1 MRTTSTRQRQSYE
14 VIALATKE
22 NMSDKELMGAYT
34 LEECNLNGTESWI
47 AKIFNCSRNFSLK
60 KIRNNSCK
68 NSVTFFKNRSKYRII
83 HDIFSLIS
91 FFNTCLRGVMT
102 AE

>member
-34 LEECNLNGTESWI
+34 LEECNLNGTES
-47 AKIFNCSRNFSLK
+47 
-60 KIRNNSCK
+60 
-68 NSVTFFKNRSKYRII
+68 
-83 HDIFSLIS
+83 
-91 FFNTCLRGVMT
+91 
-102 AE
+102 